1 MPLQLDLSSGWQL
14 GWCPEPRL
22 TRWYQDFNT
31 WVVENGRL
39 EGTPTSLTRAL
50 IHSNC
55 APEKDYG
62 MECRFTLP
70 DEGSEIQFI
79 LGYCIHRLAGYYLVF
94 HPGRAPAV
102 HYTFSDL
109 RECTISESAGPV
121 CAPGQ
126 EYVLCAERRGD
137 QMTLLLDGEAFFS
150 FEADKPCGRY
160 TALCVTAGKG
170 LFHEIRIRELEGEE
184 VLFFDDFSEN
194 SLPAYTEVELS
205 DLQVEEW
212 IEADIPGTVQSS
224 LVKAGKVPDPYVA
237 FNGSKILWA
246 DNQRWVYRKRFTVP
260 EEMKKK
266 RLRLVFDGVDYR
278 AFFWLNGEK
287 LCYHEGMFGGPEI
300 DIGPYV
306 DLEGENEL
314 IVCVLPCPNP
324 PHNNVRPY
332 ILHRWHFNMDIITM
346 GLWRPVR
353 LVGEDR
359 IFLAD
364 PQVITTRIDQDG
376 TAHLSLSVTLG
387 NMVLWPF
394 EAHVR
399 FILRSP
405 VPGTE
410 PLTVEKVPGF
420 CQGSLRVCCEMEV
433 PQAALWWPAGMG
445 DQPLYQVDI
454 VADLYEYQKQA
465 APTEHDELHFRT
477 GIRTLRMLPA
487 PNPDLP
493 NDIKPVANTNPYG
506 LYNWCL
512 SINGRAFFGK
522 GSNWMPIDQMLRLP
536 RERYD
541 RLLRRVRECHINL
554 LRPWGAGL
562 LETDDFYDLCDE
574 YGICVWQE
582 TLMANGLYDQSRL
595 EVWRD
600 TMRRNICRL
609 RNHPSLVMWCGG
621 NEFDPDVP
629 ENKGVVDEI
638 AALCGE
644 LDPAREFHRACPY
657 GGDNHSYLV
666 SWMGGQY
673 YTGYVK
679 DLSVAIT
686 EFSLASP
693 PCIETLEKLMPP
705 EDLKRWPPD
714 LPDDIHRY
722 DYADWGEN
730 VQRRESAFSILDA
743 HLSSITNVMFPA
755 MSECG
760 KPRDMEEFIA
770 YLQTAQGLL
779 TQFGNDF
786 WRSRW
791 PRCTMAVSWVFNV
804 IFPDS
809 MSWAYVD
816 YFGVP
821 KRSFY
826 FKKRSL
832 EPLHAGAIFDDLFT
846 PAGDVFTARLFVVNE
861 NLTSYSGLALK
872 TRLYDTGLQLLWED
886 QREVSLRPDDVKSCG
901 NFRFEIPDDMAD
913 QVLFLCVDLCDEAG
927 VVLSRS
933 QYCPR
938 VGTPSERMPYLKNG
952 PYIADVKESR
962 TELEARIET
971 VGEEGRQEWR
981 CVIRNSGTVPAYQ
994 VGLHVPGRD
1003 QDMVYADNYFWMEPG
1018 EERRLSV
1025 GWEGVPPAALEIS
1038 AWNADTLVLD
1048 TAAPETEI

>member
-1 MPLQLDLSSGWQL
+1 MSMQLDLSAGWEL

-22 TRWYQDFNT
+22 TRWYRDYNSWKVETGALVGKPTGQGRAMIHPDF
-31 WVVENGRL
+31 
-39 EGTPTSLTRAL
+39 
-50 IHSNC
+50 
-55 APEKDYG
+55 APEGDYDVQ
-62 MECRFTLP
+62 CRFTLP
-70 DEGSEIQFI
+70 TEDSEIQFV
-79 LGYCIHRLAGYYLVF
+79 LCYCIHRLAGYYLVF

-102 HYTFSDL
+102 HYTFSDM
-109 RECTISESAGPV
+109 RERTVAESAGPE
-121 CAPGQ
+121 CAAGR
-126 EYVLCAERRGD
+126 EYLLEMERRGD
-137 QMTLLLDGEAFFS
+137 TVTLLLDGEEFYS
-150 FEADKPCGRY
+150 FEADAPCGRY
-160 TALCVTAGKG
+160 TALCVTAGEG
-170 LFHEIRIRELEGEE
+170 RFHEIRMTVEGQEE
-184 VLFFDDFSEN
+184 PLFFDDFSEDCL
-194 SLPAYTEVELS
+194 SSDVDVELS
-205 DLQVEEW
+205 ELAVEEW
-212 IEADIPGTVQSS
+212 IEADVPGTVQSS

-237 FNGSKILWA
+237 FNGPQILWV
-246 DNQRWVYRKRFTVP
+246 DHQRWVYRKRFTVP
-260 EEMKKK
+260 EEMRGK

-314 IVCVLPCPNP
+314 IVCILPCPNP

-332 ILHRWHFNMDIITM
+332 ILHRWHFNMYIVTL

-353 LVGEDR
+353 LVAEDR

-364 PQVITTRIDQDG
+364 PQVITRRIDPDG

-387 NMVLWPF
+387 NMVIWPF

-399 FILRSP
+399 FTLHSP
-405 VPGTE
+405 IPGEE
-410 PLTVEKVPGF
+410 PLSVEKVPGF

-433 PQAALWWPAGMG
+433 PNAALWWPAGMG
-445 DQPLYQVDI
+445 EQPLYQVD
-454 VADLYEYQKQA
+454 VTADLYEYQKQPT
-465 APTEHDELHFRT
+465 PTEHDELHFRT

-487 PNPDLP
+487 PDASLP
-493 NDIKPVANTNPYG
+493 KEITPVANTNPYG

-512 SINGRAFFGK
+512 SVNGRAFFGK

-541 RLLRRVRECHINL
+541 RLLRRVRDCHINL

-562 LETDDFYDLCDE
+562 LETDEFYDLCDE

-582 TLMANGLYDQSRL
+582 TLLANGLYDQSRL

-629 ENKGVVDEI
+629 ENKPVVDEI
-638 AALCGE
+638 EALCAE

-673 YTGYVK
+673 YTGYVR

-693 PCIETLEKLMPP
+693 PCMESLAKLMPP
-705 EDLKRWPPD
+705 EELQKWPPD

-722 DYADWGEN
+722 DYTQWGEN
-730 VQRRESAFSILDA
+730 VRRRESAFSVLDA

-755 MSECG
+755 LSECG
-760 KPRDMEEFIA
+760 KPQSMEEFIE

-791 PRCTMAVSWVFNV
+791 PACTMALSWVFNV

-809 MSWAYVD
+809 MSWSYVD

-821 KRSFY
+821 KRSYY

-832 EPLHAGAIFDDLFT
+832 EPLHVGAVFDDLFT
-846 PAGDVFTARLFVVNE
+846 PAGNAFTARLFVINE
-861 NLTSYSGLALK
+861 TLTPYPGLRIR
-872 TRLYDTGLQLLWED
+872 TRLYSTDLRLLWED
-886 QREVSLRPDDVKSCG
+886 ERETAVKADDVKPCG
-901 NFRFEIPDDMAD
+901 TVRYEIPADMAD
-913 QVLFLCVDLCDEAG
+913 QVLFLCVDLYDEAG
-927 VVLSRS
+927 GLLSRS

-938 VGTPSERMPYLKNG
+938 VGTPSERMPYLQNG
-952 PYIADVKESR
+952 PYIADVKKTR
-962 TELEARIET
+962 TRLEARVEPDGGDAGAWHCI
-971 VGEEGRQEWR
+971 
-981 CVIRNSGTVPAYQ
+981 IRNSGEVPAYQ
-994 VGLHVPGRD
+994 VGLHAPGRD
-1003 QDMVYADNYFWMEPG
+1003 QDIAYEDNYFWLEAG
-1018 EERRLSV
+1018 EERRI
-1025 GWEGVPPAALEIS
+1025 GFTCEGEPPTKLEVS
-1038 AWNADTLVLD
+1038 AWNADAVALEPSPGE
-1048 TAAPETEI
+1048 TAL